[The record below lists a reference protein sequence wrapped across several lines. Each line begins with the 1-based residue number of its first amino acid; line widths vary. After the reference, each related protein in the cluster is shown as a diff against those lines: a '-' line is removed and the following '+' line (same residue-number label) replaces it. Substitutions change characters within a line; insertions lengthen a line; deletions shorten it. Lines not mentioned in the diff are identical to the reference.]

1 MWFKNLHLFR
11 LTEPFTQSAVELRE
25 SLEKQR
31 FQPCSPQEPERWG
44 WTNPVGGH
52 DDLLLEQNGRLMIA
66 AHKEEKI
73 LPASVVNEHLAE
85 RLEALQEKQQ
95 RRPRKAEREALKE
108 EVLFELRPRAFSRRS
123 TFHAY
128 LNPRSGWL
136 IINSASQKNAEALT
150 ELLRKSLGSLPI
162 ASPVL
167 TNPPG
172 TVMTHWLSDDSQPP
186 EFTLEEECELHSP
199 QENGG
204 IVRCRQQPL
213 SDPEIQGH
221 LQAGKTVVKLSLN
234 WRDRFS
240 FVLDDEFSIKRLRFL
255 ELLQDKR
262 DEIETDDDPLLNF
275 EADFK
280 LMSGELEKLLKEL
293 LEAFGDEANSLA

>member
-11 LTEPFTQSAVELRE
+11 FTEAFDHSADALRE
-25 SLEKQR
+25 SLEKER
-31 FQPCSPQEPERWG
+31 FQPCTAQESERWG
-44 WTNPVGGH
+44 WTHPVGGH
-52 DDLLLEQNGRLMIA
+52 DDLLVEQNGRLMIA

-85 RLEALQEKQQ
+85 RLETLQQKLD
-95 RRPRKAEREALKE
+95 RPLRKAEREALKE
-108 EVLFELRPRAFSRRS
+108 EVLFELRPRAFSRRT

-162 ASPVL
+162 RSPAPQ
-167 TNPPG
+167 TPIG
-172 TVMTHWLSDDSQPP
+172 TTLTHWLSDDSQPA
-186 EFTLEEECELHSP
+186 EFSLEEECELHAP

-204 IVRCRQQPL
+204 IVRCRQQSL
-213 SDPEIQGH
+213 LDDEVQGH
-221 LQAGKTVVKLSLN
+221 LQAGKTVVKLALN
-234 WRDRFS
+234 WRDRLS
-240 FVLDDEFSIKRLRFL
+240 FLLDDQLSIKRLKFL
-255 ELLQDKR
+255 ELLQDER
-262 DEIETDDDPLLNF
+262 DNVETDDDPLLNF

-280 LMSGELEKLLKEL
+280 IMASEVEKLLEEL
-293 LEAFGDEANSLA
+293 LQALGGETP